1 MTIINISARKE
12 KNMNIIEDIYI
23 ELAKLGLS
31 DNNHIDLKE
40 IRNKDGIYL
49 FRVAYKNKHYVV
61 KYFLKKEYTRE
72 IKNYSILKE
81 LNISTIKV
89 FAHTDRSILL
99 EDLERSEDYRLGVA
113 ADLSDIEVAK
123 VLAAWYIDLHNK
135 GERYIIEKHDNL
147 YREIDII
154 TKENVEFLKHSSN
167 TRDYKVWNI
176 ILDNYDMIFNKVEEL
191 EKTLTYND
199 FYWTNLAVSKDTK
212 KAMMFDYNL
221 LGIGFRYSDI
231 RNVCSSLSEEAGRV
245 FIEEYGEINETEKVI
260 DDALSILITLIFAY
274 KRPKFPGWA
283 QESLNA
289 VFRGELEKAFKKIL
303 DLY

>member
-1 MTIINISARKE
+1 
-12 KNMNIIEDIYI
+12 MNIIEDIYI